1 MKEEVSQGIIMDEDG
16 TELTEQDDLIEET
29 QVHDFQGA
37 SGRRST
43 RLVPRQEIQLQDECA
58 AYGTYIA
65 EVLKKMDKKQ
75 RAELKREIGQ
85 LIFLAETYEEVTAS
99 EVTL

>member
-1 MKEEVSQGIIMDEDG
+1 MKEEVSQGLLMEDDG
-16 TELTEQDDLIEET
+16 TELTEQDLVEET
-29 QVHDFQGA
+29 QVHDFEGA
-37 SGRRST
+37 SARRST
-43 RLVPRQEIQLQDECA
+43 RIVPRQETMLQDECA

-65 EVLKKMDKKQ
+65 EVLKKMEKKQ

-85 LIFLAETYEEVTAS
+85 LIFLAETCDEVTAS